1 MNAKKIAT
9 SLPGPQY
16 QALERMRKRL
26 RLGRSEVVQQAIAM
40 WLTARQ
46 GDTRVVQYVQGYA
59 AHPDDAAEADALV
72 AAWAQGVEA
81 EDW

>member
-16 QALERMRKRL
+16 QALERMRKQL
-26 RLGRSEVVQQAIAM
+26 SLGRSEAVQQAITM

-46 GDTRVVQYVQGYA
+46 SDSRIVQYVQGYA
-59 AHPDDAAEADALV
+59 AHPDDAAEANSLV

>member
-16 QALERMRKRL
+16 EALERMRKRL

-46 GDTRVVQYVQGYA
+46 GDARIVQYVQGYA
-59 AHPDDAAEADALV
+59 SQPDDPAEAAAFV
-72 AAWAQGVEA
+72 ATWAQGLEA